1 MKTTKK
7 IISLLLTIQILFAC
21 TLVPSAMA
29 TDSVMEE
36 PIDAVEVPVTDE
48 GESPEELSPMMAA
61 RCGYDYN
68 FSDSAWEHMNGD
80 RYVPVSVLD
89 AVIKGGVSYPDP
101 GGTAALMYYAV
112 GYVNSAKYNF
122 EVLYDAVS
130 NTIWHYLYTQRALG
144 PLPQLY

>member
-1 MKTTKK
+1 MKKTKK
-7 IISLLLTIQILFAC
+7 IISLILTIQMLFAC
-21 TLVPSAMA
+21 ALIPSAIA
-29 TDSVMEE
+29 TDSV
-36 PIDAVEVPVTDE
+36 I
-48 GESPEELSPMMAA
+48 ESSVIGSESSEKLSPMMAA

-112 GYVNSAKYNF
+112 GYVNSVKYNF

-144 PLPQLY
+144 LLPQLY

>member
-1 MKTTKK
+1 MKKTKK
-7 IISLLLTIQILFAC
+7 IISLLLTIQMLFSCA
-21 TLVPSAMA
+21 LIPGVIA
-29 TDSVMEE
+29 TDSV
-36 PIDAVEVPVTDE
+36 VESSVI
-48 GESPEELSPMMAA
+48 GSESSEELSPMMAA

-112 GYVNSAKYNF
+112 GYVNSVK
-122 EVLYDAVS
+122 
-130 NTIWHYLYTQRALG
+130 
-144 PLPQLY
+144 